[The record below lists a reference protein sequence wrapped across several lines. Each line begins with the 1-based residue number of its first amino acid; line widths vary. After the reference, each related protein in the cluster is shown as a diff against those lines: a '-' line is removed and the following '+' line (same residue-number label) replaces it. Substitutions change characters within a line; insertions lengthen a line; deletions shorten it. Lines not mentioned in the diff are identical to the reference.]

1 MEVIQ
6 FFFILSL
13 DNVKQIRT
21 QMRNLKEL
29 IPNPDG
35 VVLELTKGRV
45 TETIVLYTNDDLKE
59 YEDYINELVEQKSIH
74 TIKIVK
80 E

>member
-1 MEVIQ
+1 
-6 FFFILSL
+6 
-13 DNVKQIRT
+13 
-21 QMRNLKEL
+21 MRNLKEL

-35 VVLELTKGRV
+35 VVLELTKGKEGRES
-45 TETIVLYTNDDLKE
+45 ETIVLYNNDDLRE
-59 YEDYINELVEQKSIH
+59 YEDYIKELVEEKTIH

>member
-1 MEVIQ
+1 M
-6 FFFILSL
+6 
-13 DNVKQIRT
+13 KT
-21 QMRNLKEL
+21 LKEL

-35 VVLELTKGRV
+35 VVLELTKGRE

-59 YEDYINELVEQKSIH
+59 YEDYINELVDEKTIH

>member
-1 MEVIQ
+1 
-6 FFFILSL
+6 
-13 DNVKQIRT
+13 
-21 QMRNLKEL
+21 MRNLKEL